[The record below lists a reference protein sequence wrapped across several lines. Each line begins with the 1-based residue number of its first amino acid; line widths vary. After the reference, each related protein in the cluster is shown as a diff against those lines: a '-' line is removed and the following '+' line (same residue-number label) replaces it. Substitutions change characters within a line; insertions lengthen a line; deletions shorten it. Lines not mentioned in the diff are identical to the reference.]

1 MYNEQLNKIT
11 FDEQG
16 LVPAIIQDVVTGKVL
31 THAYMNKESLEKTLA
46 TNETWFYSRKR
57 QQLWHKGETSGNRQQ
72 VKEIRYDCDADALL
86 VTVEPMGPACHT
98 GKPTCFHH
106 TLKENDAAEQMT
118 PSELADL
125 IRKRRKEAEEGS
137 YTTYL
142 FTEGIDKIL
151 KKVGEETSEVIIGA
165 KNNSHDEMVWEI
177 ADLTYHTL
185 VLMELMGVS
194 ITDIQQALAERHAV
208 KEGTKHA

>member
-16 LVPAIIQDVVTGKVL
+16 LVPAIIQDAGTGKVL
-31 THAYMNKESLEKTLA
+31 THAYMNEESLKKTLE

-57 QQLWHKGETSGNRQQ
+57 QQLWHKGETSGNRQH
-72 VKEIRYDCDADALL
+72 VREIRYDCDADALL
-86 VTVEPMGPACHT
+86 VKVQPLGPACHT
-98 GKPTCFHH
+98 GKSTCFHH
-106 TLKENDAAEQMT
+106 TLKENDAAAQMT
-118 PSELADL
+118 SSELAEL
-125 IRKRRKEAEEGS
+125 IKKRRAEAKEGS

-142 FTEGIDKIL
+142 FSEGIDKIL

-165 KNNSHDEMVWEI
+165 KNNNHEEMVWEI